1 MALEIRDE
9 SVGDILV
16 LDLKGRLD
24 TDTSADLE
32 LAVQDLLET
41 GARDF
46 IINLS
51 GVGYVSS
58 AGLRVLLMLG
68 KGVDG
73 KGSLRLA
80 GLNPTVR
87 QVFDVA
93 GFTQLFTILPDRNAA
108 LAQKIKTASGKSAAD
123 KPAQGK
129 AAEVAKPAAS
139 KPEAP
144 KPAAARP
151 APPEPVAAKPAVA
164 KPEPATP
171 AASKSK
177 KDSADSLA
185 ARVATALGVQ
195 ASPRPAAAP
204 QPDLLS
210 RVNQVLS
217 PVSQ

>member
-1 MALEIRDE
+1 MSLEIRDE
-9 SVGDILV
+9 TVGDILV

-46 IINLS
+46 IINLA

-73 KGSLRLA
+73 NGSLRLA

-93 GFTQLFTILPDRNAA
+93 GFTQLFKILPDRDAA
-108 LAQKIKTASGKSAAD
+108 LAQKIKTAPG
-123 KPAQGK
+123 
-129 AAEVAKPAAS
+129 
-139 KPEAP
+139 
-144 KPAAARP
+144 KPAAAKP
-151 APPEPVAAKPAVA
+151 ASGKAEASTPDADKPVAPKPVAAKPAPPEA
-164 KPEPATP
+164 AAAKPQSPKPEPAKP
-171 AASKSK
+171 AANKPK
-177 KDSADSLA
+177 KAVVDSLA
-185 ARVATALGVQ
+185 ARVASVLGAEPPTESRDALPGE
-195 ASPRPAAAP
+195 
-204 QPDLLS
+204 LLS
-210 RVNQVLS
+210 RVRKVLS
-217 PVSQ
+217 PIGQ